1 MVIVLAV
8 FGFVVGGL
16 AGLMAVSALSNISV
30 AGLSVP
36 HPTRPARSRTPH
48 VHPDRSKREVRY
60 PPVPAP
66 LSPSS
71 PTPKVLDG
79 TEARALL
86 DRGHV
91 YETPAVPTVSA
102 VPATL
107 GAAVFAG
114 SAIRHNKAGPSHSPK
129 PPPPMPPPM
138 PAARPAA
145 VVFVAPDANPTPP
158 EPPQPARRA
167 QAVGIAAEA
176 AKVIGS
182 DPELQAMLRQG
193 HFIPA
198 LKRFRQKHGAGLHE
212 AKAALEA
219 WRASSEDHEQVAEVV
234 ETIATDPKIVSA
246 IRKGNFIEAIKL
258 YRAKTGVSLQD
269 AKEAIDDWRRKL
281 GR

>member
-1 MVIVLAV
+1 MVIILAV
-8 FGFVVGGL
+8 FGFIIGGL

-36 HPTRPARSRTPH
+36 HSSRPARARTPH
-48 VHPDRSKREVRY
+48 VHPDLSARESRY
-60 PPVPAP
+60 PPVPPP
-66 LSPSS
+66 LLPSS

-79 TEARALL
+79 ATARALL
-86 DRGHV
+86 DQGHE
-91 YETPAVPTVSA
+91 YQTPAVPTVSA

-114 SAIRHNKAGPSHSPK
+114 SAIRQSKEGPSHSPK
-129 PPPPMPPPM
+129 PPPVPKPL
-138 PAARPAA
+138 ARPAA
-145 VVFVAPDANPTPP
+145 PVLVATEAPTTKPEATPP
-158 EPPQPARRA
+158 EATTTNFSL
-167 QAVGIAAEA
+167 AADA
-176 AKVIGS
+176 AKAVAG

-198 LKRFRQKHGAGLHE
+198 LKRYRQKHGVGLNE

-234 ETIATDPKIVSA
+234 ETIASDPKIVKA